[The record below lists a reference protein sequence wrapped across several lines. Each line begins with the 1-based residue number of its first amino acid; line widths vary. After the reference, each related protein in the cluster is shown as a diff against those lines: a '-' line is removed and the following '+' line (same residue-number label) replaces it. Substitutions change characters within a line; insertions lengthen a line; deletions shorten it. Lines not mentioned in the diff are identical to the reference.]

1 MVKMCTVPNSPTW
14 AIVIVFLA
22 LIGTPAYSISCANA
36 MAKLFPCQTFLKGSG
51 ANSAPCCAGLK
62 SLQELASSESSTR
75 FICRCL
81 KQAISTGLSDSML
94 ENAKLLPQLCKINF
108 PLVFDPAM
116 NCNKFGM
123 AYESLNWNSYY
134 NVKET
139 SPGRS
144 PGMGHDTPPPGR
156 EKTN

>member
-1 MVKMCTVPNSPTW
+1 MVIFFNLHHSIKKGIQSPLKFRSPERFPEMVKMCTVPNSPTW

-116 NCNKFGM
+116 NCNK
-123 AYESLNWNSYY
+123 
-134 NVKET
+134 
-139 SPGRS
+139 
-144 PGMGHDTPPPGR
+144 
-156 EKTN
+156 